1 MHDAFALHLDVAAF
15 LEDKVI
21 AESFVSRLRHLNASN
36 GHSGLHPGRHIDGV
50 APHVVEEALR
60 PDHPGYH
67 RPARHTDPQRH
78 GTPARISQSGN
89 DVRDVEGEVGQCF
102 KMVGPWLWDAADHHV
117 RVAAV
122 LTFSKPCRATSA
134 SRLV

>member
-1 MHDAFALHLDVAAF
+1 MHDALALNLDVATF

-36 GHSGLHPGRHIDGV
+36 GHSGLHPGRDIDGV

-60 PDHPGYH
+60 PDHAGYH
-67 RPARHTDPQRH
+67 GSAGHTDPQRH

-89 DVRDVEGEVGQCF
+89 GIGDVEGEVGQCF
-102 KMVGPWLWDAADHHV
+102 KVV
-117 RVAAV
+117 R
-122 LTFSKPCRATSA
+122 TW
-134 SRLV
+134 